1 MRAIAQRA
9 AYAVTASLALLTSTA
24 HAETCWYPQE
34 AKAAQLRDFHI
45 MLMVGT
51 LQCKTTS
58 PATVR
63 DYNSFVSRQNLVLD
77 TNRHLLR
84 DHFLRDVGPDQVDS
98 AYDSYST
105 ATANALEHKITADPN
120 VCARIDTLARVAAVA
135 NFADLMVL
143 AQTFEGREFNTSCPV
158 SAYPVAEE
166 PLPPRNVPVTV
177 ASASPAPLPY
187 AASPDG
193 APPLN
198 QADDA
203 AAWKAGFGS
212 GNSAEANTPPPVAA
226 REEEAPAQSVAAVSP
241 ANDPAQMKAALA
253 ALQAAVS
260 ALQAAQATGTA
271 TRPTLTA
278 GHAPVGKA
286 ELIAVKVQDAPVIP
300 PKD

>member
-1 MRAIAQRA
+1 M
-9 AYAVTASLALLTSTA
+9 TSIA

-58 PATVR
+58 PVTVR
-63 DYNSFVSRQNLVLD
+63 DYNSFVSRQSLVLD

-84 DHFLRDVGPDQVDS
+84 DHFLRDVGPNEADS

-143 AQTFEGREFNTSCPV
+143 AQTFEGRDFNTSCPV
-158 SAYPVAEE
+158 STYPVAEDSQ
-166 PLPPRNVPVTV
+166 PSRT
-177 ASASPAPLPY
+177 APLPY
-187 AASPDG
+187 AVPGAGSPDG

-212 GNSAEANTPPPVAA
+212 GNSAEANAPPPPPVVT
-226 REEEAPAQSVAAVSP
+226 REEEAPVQSVAPVSA
-241 ANDPAQMKAALA
+241 ANDPAQMKAALV

-260 ALQAAQATGTA
+260 ALQAAVPTGQASLA
-271 TRPTLTA
+271 A
-278 GHAPVGKA
+278 AHAPAGKA